1 MIDCLGSRLLSSWA
15 TRLHLGLLM
24 PCRKSAYTRV
34 MSRWPARVLF
44 IAFVAACAKGSDD
57 HPPAAPSTGP
67 IRGTDQETLVPAR
80 PRGANADKRKPSDA
94 TNLQAMLSEG
104 WGNFS
109 RGPGEAPV
117 VRLPNASASPP
128 PPGAHRVRLARFVH
142 LADFQLADDKSPA
155 RVVALDT
162 PVAVDGS
169 FRPQESMGCRVI
181 DAVARTINRI
191 HESGPLDLVLLG
203 GDNVDNAQGN
213 ELTWLFGVLD
223 GGATLACDSG
233 AKDDPVPGP
242 DNDGKDPFVPE
253 GLAPPWYWV
262 TGNHDVLSQGNFE
275 VTATRRMEAVSDTS
289 TGGTRVYSK
298 AGASVVQGT
307 VVPDPARTMMYRSEL
322 MARIAADTGRAGPRG
337 HGLGAYA
344 EQHKKAFYTVDLPG
358 SPVRFLVL
366 DTSAETGGADGVLH
380 RADVDAFVAP
390 ELARAVTEQKYLVLA
405 SHHAID
411 RLTDG
416 SGVAGTGT
424 LQPDAILPEEW
435 EKTLGANHNVIL
447 DLVGHAHDH
456 RIRRLGQAPG
466 GFWEVQTDAIA
477 DYPHQL
483 RLVEIWDEDNTWL
496 SIRSVV
502 VDYSTE
508 GNRVAASGRELGILD
523 YTIGWSCCG
532 PGTAADRN
540 VILWQKKP

>member
-1 MIDCLGSRLLSSWA
+1 MR
-15 TRLHLGLLM
+15 
-24 PCRKSAYTRV
+24 
-34 MSRWPARVLF
+34 RWPRRVLF
-44 IAFVAACAKGSDD
+44 VAFLAACAKGSSD
-57 HPPAAPSTGP
+57 PVPAAPNTGP
-67 IRGTDQETLVPAR
+67 VHGTDQETLVPAHA
-80 PRGANADKRKPSDA
+80 RGPKADPRKPSDA
-94 TNLQAMLSEG
+94 MNLQTMLTEG

-109 RGPGEAPV
+109 RGPGEAPI
-117 VRLPNASASPP
+117 VRTPSETSAPP
-128 PPGAHRVRLARFVH
+128 APGAHRVRLARFVH
-142 LADFQLADDKSPA
+142 LADFQLADDESPA
-155 RVVALDT
+155 RVVALDA

-169 FRPQESMGCRVI
+169 FRPQESMGCRIV
-181 DAVARTINRI
+181 DAVARTINRV
-191 HESGPLDLVLLG
+191 HEAAPLDLVLLG

-223 GGATLACDSG
+223 GGAMLACDSG

-242 DNDGKDPFVPE
+242 DNDGKDPFMPE

-262 TGNHDVLSQGNFE
+262 TGNHDVLSQGNFQ
-275 VTATRRMEAVSDTS
+275 VTTVRSMAAVSDTS
-289 TGGTRVYSK
+289 TGGTLAYSK
-298 AGASVVQGT
+298 TGARAVVQGT
-307 VVPDPARTMMYRSEL
+307 VTPDPARAMMYRTDL
-322 MARIAADTGRAGPRG
+322 MARVAADTGRAGPRG

-358 SPVRFLVL
+358 SPIRFLVI

-380 RADVDAFVAP
+380 RADVDAFVQP
-390 ELARAVTEQKYLVLA
+390 ELARAITEKKYLVLA

-416 SGVAGTGT
+416 SGVGGTGT
-424 LQPDAILPEEW
+424 LQPDAILPDEW
-435 EKTLGANHNVIL
+435 EKTLGSNPNVIL

-456 RIRRLGQAPG
+456 RVRRLGQQPG
-466 GFWEVQTDAIA
+466 GFWEMQTDAIA

-483 RLVEIWDEDNTWL
+483 RVIEIWDEDNAWL
-496 SIRSVV
+496 TVRSVV

-508 GNRVAASGRELGILD
+508 GNGVAASGRELGILD

-540 VILWQKKP
+540 VILWQRKP